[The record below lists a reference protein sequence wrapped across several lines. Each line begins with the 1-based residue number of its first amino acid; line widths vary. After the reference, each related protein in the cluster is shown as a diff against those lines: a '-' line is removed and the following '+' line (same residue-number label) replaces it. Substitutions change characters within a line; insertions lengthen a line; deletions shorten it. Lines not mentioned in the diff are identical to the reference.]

1 MAWYLLSQAY
11 ARKGDYP
18 DGIKSGRVATKL
30 TPNNAEAHFWLAES
44 LRQLKDAGAAEAEYK
59 QYLALSD
66 FDSKLAGKLNY
77 YVIGYL
83 FGAGSK
89 KRATQQDIWKELRGQ
104 ANLGLC
110 DCRVD
115 VRSGSIRLSLIVKQR
130 CPTTQTIYFL
140 ITGWVGYTPEKYNSQ
155 GGLNLLAA
163 ARKHFNDVLSI
174 NPEAAEADRAKK
186 FIANI
191 DQVLA
196 KTGNVTR

>member
-1 MAWYLLSQAY
+1 MVLLSKRMR
-11 ARKGDYP
+11 ARAIP

-110 DCRVD
+110 DCEWMQKRID
-115 VRSGSIRLSLIVKQR
+115 PAITYCQTALSYDPNDLFSHYRL
-130 CPTTQTIYFL
+130 
-140 ITGWVGYTPEKYNSQ
+140 GWLYAEKYNSQ

-163 ARKHFNDVLSI
+163 ARKHFNDVSASTPRLPRPIERRSSSQTSI
-174 NPEAAEADRAKK
+174 RS
-186 FIANI
+186 
-191 DQVLA
+191 
-196 KTGNVTR
+196 